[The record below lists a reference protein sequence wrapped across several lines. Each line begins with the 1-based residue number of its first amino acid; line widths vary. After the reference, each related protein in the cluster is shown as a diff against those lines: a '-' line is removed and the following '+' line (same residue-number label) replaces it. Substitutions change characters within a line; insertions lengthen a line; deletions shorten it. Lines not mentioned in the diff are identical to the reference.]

1 MESVGELLVY
11 VPMLL
16 LSVTVH
22 EYAHARVAL
31 SQGDDTAL
39 MLGRVTMNPLRH
51 IDPIGTVLVPLGLW
65 AMRAGFLFGWA
76 RPVPV
81 NSRKFD
87 NYRRGDILVSLAG
100 VAANFALAA
109 VCTLAVV
116 ALTWGMRASGDALT
130 APIGVLIDMARFGIF
145 FNLILGV
152 FNLVPVPPL
161 DGSHVLYH
169 LLPPQLGARFRELGR
184 YSFVFLAAILFV
196 PGLLDAIFYPV
207 SVLMQLANGVIDLL
221 V

>member
-1 MESVGELLVY
+1 VGSVSDILLYAPV
-11 VPMLL
+11 LL
-16 LSVTVH
+16 LSVVIH

-31 SQGDDTAL
+31 AQGDDTAL

-51 IDPIGTVLVPLGLW
+51 IDPVGTVLVPLGLW
-65 AMRAGFLFGWA
+65 AMQAGFIFGWA

-81 NSRKFD
+81 NSRKFE
-87 NYRRGDILVSLAG
+87 NYRRGDILVSVAG
-100 VAANFALAA
+100 VAANFALAVA
-109 VCTLAVV
+109 CLLAVV
-116 ALTWGMRASGDALT
+116 
-130 APIGVLIDMARFGIF
+130 VLLRVQGAAGGSAVLDSLLRMARFGIL

-161 DGSHVLYH
+161 DGSHLLYH
-169 LLPPQLGARFRELGR
+169 LLPPSLGARYRALSR
-184 YSFVFLAAILFV
+184 YSFLFLAAVLFV

-207 SVLMQLANGVIDLL
+207 GVLMGAADRVIELL